1 MWLSWNK
8 YIINGT
14 DITEEDKI
22 PIVIWIVLY
31 TFNIDCCWPNKM
43 VVESCCC
50 CYFWTTNCLHVSVG
64 SLNKYICL
72 FDILVLKWAMC
83 RKAILHTKQIQVY
96 TTHTQKYSNHKCLN
110 KIKRN
115 THTHIYIHLNKR
127 LTKGK
132 KISSIMT
139 IFYATTYS
147 FIHSFNR
154 IQTQHDLILVYRSI
168 RRKER
173 PEDYHFAWHTKWTI

>member
-14 DITEEDKI
+14 DIIEEDKI

-43 VVESCCC
+43 LVESCCC

-83 RKAILHTKQIQVY
+83 RKAILHTIQNKYIY
-96 TTHTQKYSNHKCLN
+96 TTHTQKYSSHKCLN

-115 THTHIYIHLNKR
+115 THTYIYIYIHPFKQKAN
-127 LTKGK
+127 KGK
-132 KISSIMT
+132 KNFEHNDNILC
-139 IFYATTYS
+139 YYLL
-147 FIHSFNR
+147 IHSF
-154 IQTQHDLILVYRSI
+154 I
-168 RRKER
+168 
-173 PEDYHFAWHTKWTI
+173 